1 MKKKI
6 MLFFAVCLVI
16 LPVNIKAAKVDS
28 NKVDSKYAVTIGS
41 VECKKKKCQFNN
53 VRGGSGVAKARITMY
68 SDSSTKKELSS
79 GEVKKGINSGGANEE
94 ISNSAIGGKDGEK
107 YTYYVVVS
115 SCTGSTK
122 STCSNGDWMYQYLY
136 KLEFTQGKRY
146 SKAKLTLSQVD
157 QTSDSKVSDKAEVV
171 EEGTTMKNLT
181 PTDRNVADIMKDD
194 CDNNLKEI
202 IKKYWKWVM
211 FLTPILL
218 IVMITLDFLKA
229 MASGDSD
236 SIKKSSND
244 AFKRVIAAIVLIM
257 LPWALSVIFGWFGLN
272 ICF

>member
-1 MKKKI
+1 M
-6 MLFFAVCLVI
+6 
-16 LPVNIKAAKVDS
+16 
-28 NKVDSKYAVTIGS
+28 
-41 VECKKKKCQFNN
+41 
-53 VRGGSGVAKARITMY
+53 
-68 SDSSTKKELSS
+68 
-79 GEVKKGINSGGANEE
+79 
-94 ISNSAIGGKDGEK
+94 
-107 YTYYVVVS
+107 
-115 SCTGSTK
+115 
-122 STCSNGDWMYQYLY
+122 
-136 KLEFTQGKRY
+136 
-146 SKAKLTLSQVD
+146 TLSQVD

>member
-1 MKKKI
+1 MNKKI

-68 SDSSTKKELSS
+68 SDSSTNKELSS
-79 GEVKKGINSGGANEE
+79 GEVKKGIN
-94 ISNSAIGGKDGEK
+94 
-107 YTYYVVVS
+107 
-115 SCTGSTK
+115 
-122 STCSNGDWMYQYLY
+122 
-136 KLEFTQGKRY
+136 
-146 SKAKLTLSQVD
+146 
-157 QTSDSKVSDKAEVV
+157 
-171 EEGTTMKNLT
+171 
-181 PTDRNVADIMKDD
+181 DD

-229 MASGDSD
+229 MTSGDSD

>member
-1 MKKKI
+1 MKKKM
-6 MLFFAVCLVI
+6 MLFFTVCLVI

-79 GEVKKGINSGGANEE
+79 GEVKKGINDGGGNEV
-94 ISNSAIGGKDGEK
+94 ISNSAIGGEDDKK

-115 SCTGSTK
+115 SCTGLTK
-122 STCSNGDWMYQYLY
+122 STCNNGDWMYQYLY
-136 KLEFTQGKRY
+136 KLEFTQEKKY
-146 SKAKLTLSQVD
+146 SKAKLTLAQVD
-157 QTSDSKVSDKAEVV
+157 QTGDSKVSGKADVV
-171 EEGTTMKNLT
+171 EEGQKIEDLT

-194 CDNNLKEI
+194 CDNNLKKI
-202 IKKYWKWVM
+202 IEKYWKWVM

-229 MASGDSD
+229 MTSGDSD

-244 AFKRVIAAIVLIM
+244 AFKRVIAAVVLIM

>member
-1 MKKKI
+1 MNKKI

-68 SDSSTKKELSS
+68 SDSSTNKELSS
-79 GEVKKGINSGGANEE
+79 GEVKKGINDGGGNEV
-94 ISNSAIGGKDGEK
+94 ISNDAIGGENDKK

-115 SCTGSTK
+115 SCTGS
-122 STCSNGDWMYQYLY
+122 
-136 KLEFTQGKRY
+136 
-146 SKAKLTLSQVD
+146 
-157 QTSDSKVSDKAEVV
+157 
-171 EEGTTMKNLT
+171 TMKNLT

-229 MASGDSD
+229 MTSGDSD